1 MYWYIPLL
9 TIIFNRSKTTEK
21 RTVLGEIPSQVFS
34 VPTSQSKVRVATKG
48 LQAYTTSNGWL
59 SAIVNNG

>member
-21 RTVLGEIPSQVFS
+21 RTVLGEIPSQVELYITLFWSFS
-34 VPTSQSKVRVATKG
+34 LTG
-48 LQAYTTSNGWL
+48 ED
-59 SAIVNNG
+59 